1 MKFTLDAGYYYIGCP
16 SRVTNLKRYKTVKT
30 SIQCGNFLGSDGTKF
45 RVESGKIVVIPCD
58 KLYLYKEDASYF
70 GLIRQF
76 NKDVEVSSDEGKIS
90 IVSGK
95 YTLEIDT
102 NTENKD
108 DKFTFESLDSE
119 YEYKY
124 EEEEEEEE
132 EYEEEEEDEE
142 ENEEEEYEEED
153 EEENEEE
160 NEEEEEE
167 EEQEEEEKKEKK

>member
-1 MKFTLDAGYYYIGCP
+1 MKFNLKSGCYYIGCP
-16 SRVTNLKRYKTVKT
+16 SRVTNLKRFKNLKT
-30 SIQCGNFLGSDGTKF
+30 SIRRGNFLGSDGTKF
-45 RVESGKIVVIPCD
+45 RVESGKIVVIPYD

-70 GLIRQF
+70 GLIHQF
-76 NKDVEVSSDEGKIS
+76 DKDVEVSSDDGKIS

-132 EYEEEEEDEE
+132 EEECEEENEEDEEYEYEEYEEEEEEYEDKE
-142 ENEEEEYEEED
+142 ENKED
-153 EEENEEE
+153 E
-160 NEEEEEE
+160 
-167 EEQEEEEKKEKK
+167 

>member
-30 SIQCGNFLGSDGTKF
+30 SIRRGNFLGSDGTKF

-70 GLIRQF
+70 GLIRKF
-76 NKDVEVSSDEGKIS
+76 NKDVEVSSDDGKIS

-124 EEEEEEEE
+124 EEEEEEEYEE
-132 EYEEEEEDEE
+132 EYEDEEDDEEEDDEEDEE
-142 ENEEEEYEEED
+142 EQEDDEEED
-153 EEENEEE
+153 ENEE
-160 NEEEEEE
+160 
-167 EEQEEEEKKEKK
+167 EEEEKKEKK

>member
-16 SRVTNLKRYKTVKT
+16 SRVTNFKRCKNVKT
-30 SIQCGNFLGSDGTKF
+30 SIRRGNFLGSDGTKF

-70 GLIRQF
+70 GLIRKF
-76 NKDVEVSSDEGKIS
+76 NKDVEVSSDDGKIS

-124 EEEEEEEE
+124 EEEEEEEYEE
-132 EYEEEEEDEE
+132 EYEEEEEQEDD
-142 ENEEEEYEEED
+142 EEED
-153 EEENEEE
+153 EDEEDEDEEE
-160 NEEEEEE
+160 DEN
-167 EEQEEEEKKEKK
+167 EEEEKKEKK

>member
-16 SRVTNLKRYKTVKT
+16 SRVTNFKRCKNVKT
-30 SIQCGNFLGSDGTKF
+30 SIRRGNFLGSDGTKF

-70 GLIRQF
+70 GLIRKF
-76 NKDVEVSSDEGKIS
+76 NKDVEVSSDDGKIS

-119 YEYKY
+119 YEYEYKY
-124 EEEEEEEE
+124 EEEEEE
-132 EYEEEEEDEE
+132 EYEEEYEDEE
-142 ENEEEEYEEED
+142 EEEEQEDDEEEED
-153 EEENEEE
+153 EEEEDE
-160 NEEEEEE
+160 NE
-167 EEQEEEEKKEKK
+167 EEEEKKEKK

>member
-16 SRVTNLKRYKTVKT
+16 SRVTNFKRCKNVKT
-30 SIQCGNFLGSDGTKF
+30 SIRRGNFLGSDDTKF

-70 GLIRQF
+70 GLIRKF
-76 NKDVEVSSDEGKIS
+76 NKDVEVSSDDGKIS

-132 EYEEEEEDEE
+132 EYEDEEEQEDDEEEEENEEEYEEEEQEDDEE
-142 ENEEEEYEEED
+142 ENEEEE
-153 EEENEEE
+153 
-160 NEEEEEE
+160 
-167 EEQEEEEKKEKK
+167 EKKEKK